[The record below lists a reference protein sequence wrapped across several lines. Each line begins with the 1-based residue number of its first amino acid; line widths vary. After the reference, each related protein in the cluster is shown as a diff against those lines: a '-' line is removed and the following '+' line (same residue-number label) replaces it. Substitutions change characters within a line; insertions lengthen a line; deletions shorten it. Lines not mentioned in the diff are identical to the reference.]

1 MSLKKIFK
9 NYYLE
14 TILILIIFFLDR
26 ISKLFVIHLDKLNF
40 NSEIYSSK
48 FLNIHLI
55 WNEGIAFG
63 LFSFNENYL
72 YNGLTFLIF
81 LVIIF
86 IIFMIKKS
94 NPLRKYALLLVLSGA
109 LGNFF
114 DRLIYKAVPD
124 FIDLHIGNFHWFIFN
139 VADIFITFGIFFM
152 IRKSDPLRKY
162 ALLLV
167 LGGAL
172 GNFFDRIIYKA
183 VPDFIDF
190 HVGNFHWFIFNVSDI
205 FITIGIILMIIIEII
220 NKPEATNNEKI

>member
-1 MSLKKIFK
+1 MEVKKLNKNFYLNFLIVLFIF
-9 NYYLE
+9 
-14 TILILIIFFLDR
+14 LIDR
-26 ISKLFVIHLDKLNF
+26 ISKLFVIHQHKLNF

-63 LFSFNENYL
+63 LFSFNEDYL

-86 IIFMIKKS
+86 IIFMI
-94 NPLRKYALLLVLSGA
+94 
-109 LGNFF
+109 
-114 DRLIYKAVPD
+114 
-124 FIDLHIGNFHWFIFN
+124 
-139 VADIFITFGIFFM
+139 
-152 IRKSDPLRKY
+152 RKSDPLRKF